1 MLLIERIKCN
11 RCKVN
16 LTLDKYRMKRD
27 DTYTKMCNE
36 CCEKRKKTTK
46 KCEHDRRRSQCI
58 ECGGSEICEHKRR
71 RSRCIECDGA
81 LICEHKR
88 VRSTCIECK
97 GSEVCDHNRI
107 RSTCIECDG
116 ASICEHKRLRYQCI
130 ECDGAS
136 ICEHKMRRS
145 RCIECGGSEIC
156 EHKKQ
161 RSQCIECGGC
171 SICEHDRVRS
181 RCKECDFQGYLASIV
196 RNQVYQA
203 LKNNKELSSK
213 EYIGCDIDTLKTHIE
228 EQFKDGMN
236 WDNYGEWHI
245 DHITPIKY
253 EKPTLEEV
261 IERLNY
267 LNLQPLWADENI
279 AKGNRFIG

>member
-1 MLLIERIKCN
+1 MSLIERIKCN

-36 CCEKRKKTTK
+36 CCEKRNKSIKKCEHNRQRNECK
-46 KCEHDRRRSQCI
+46 DCNGVSICEHNRRGSRCKECKGGSICEHDRRRSTCK
-58 ECGGSEICEHKRR
+58 EC
-71 RSRCIECDGA
+71 A
-81 LICEHKR
+81 
-88 VRSTCIECK
+88 
-97 GSEVCDHNRI
+97 GSEVCDHNRV
-107 RSTCIECDG
+107 RSICKDCG
-116 ASICEHKRLRYQCI
+116 GGSICEHK
-130 ECDGAS
+130 
-136 ICEHKMRRS
+136 KVRS
-145 RCIECGGSEIC
+145 TCKDCGG
-156 EHKKQ
+156 
-161 RSQCIECGGC
+161 G

-181 RCKECDFQGYLASIV
+181 VCKDCGGGSICEHNRERSQCKECDFHGYLSMIV
-196 RNQVYQA
+196 RSQVYRA
-203 LKNNKELSSK
+203 LKKNKELSSK
-213 EYIGCDIDTLKTHIE
+213 EYIGCDTYTLKTHIE

-245 DHITPIKY
+245 DHIIPIKY

-267 LNLQPLWADENI
+267 LNLQPLWASENI